1 MICETKRKRR
11 HKMQLGTHLAQFF
24 SVERYR
30 QTRIWAI
37 MGFAL
42 AFCVL
47 HMPSSYAQ
55 ELPPYEMLVV
65 GDSHISG
72 QGLKEPN
79 KFYFIVKEWIQNDV
93 FGTSRKLNL
102 KVKAHAGSRIN
113 LHPDEVKAMKKTGD
127 DMELP
132 RYAEA
137 NVSFPSI
144 RMQIAAAR
152 AEYPDPQ
159 KVDLVMLS
167 GCITDV
173 LVMDIVSP
181 FYKMKKL
188 RERIRKFCGGSMQE
202 LLGHITATFPNA
214 KVVVVGYAPI
224 ASRQSDLDT
233 TARYFFKIIRFP
245 PKLQF
250 LATNPVMR
258 QFLKPFRNKF
268 AERSDVWL
276 AESNREIRAAI
287 TKINSHFPEPR
298 VFYVETPIKPESSY
312 GTPKPMVWEVGPNHE
327 PNDETYA
334 ERKAGCAKVFTEM
347 KYKYYGRL
355 STRMCELS
363 SIAHPNVA
371 GSRAFA
377 EPIKESLK
385 KNVLLP

>member
-1 MICETKRKRR
+1 
-11 HKMQLGTHLAQFF
+11 
-24 SVERYR
+24 
-30 QTRIWAI
+30 
-37 MGFAL
+37 
-42 AFCVL
+42 
-47 HMPSSYAQ
+47 
-55 ELPPYEMLVV
+55 MLVV

-127 DMELP
+127 DVELP

-137 NVSFPSI
+137 NVSSPSI
-144 RMQIAAAR
+144 WSQIEAAR
-152 AEYPDPQ
+152 LEYPDPE

-181 FYKMKKL
+181 FYSMKKL
-188 RERIRKFCGGSMQE
+188 RERIRKFCGSSMLE
-202 LLGHITATFPNA
+202 LLSHITKTFPKA
-214 KVVVVGYAPI
+214 RVVVVGYAPI
-224 ASRQSDLDT
+224 ASRKADIDT
-233 TARYFFKIIRFP
+233 TALYFFKIIGFP

-250 LATNPVMR
+250 VATNPVMR

-287 TKINSHFPEPR
+287 AKTNSRFPNPR

-312 GTPKPMVWEVGPNHE
+312 GTPDPLVWEVGRNHE

-334 ERKAGCAKVFTEM
+334 ERKAGCAKVFREM

-371 GSRAFA
+371 GSRAYA
-377 EPIKESLK
+377 EAIKNTMK
-385 KNVLLP
+385 TNVILP